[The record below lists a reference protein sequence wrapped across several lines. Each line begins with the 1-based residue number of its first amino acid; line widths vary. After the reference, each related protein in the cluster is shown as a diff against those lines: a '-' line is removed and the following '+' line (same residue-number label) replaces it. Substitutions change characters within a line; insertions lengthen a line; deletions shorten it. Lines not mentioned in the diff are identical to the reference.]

1 MSDTLLA
8 NIEYCGS
15 FVKDFQGLLL
25 YTHIPAAIATL
36 ALSLI
41 VFLKDHRSLL
51 SRILFGISLSFSAW
65 VILNLLIWL
74 RFDNAGIVMAAWAP
88 IEVIKVFTFFLCW
101 YFVYSFIEKK
111 DFSGIQKIAWGLL
124 LVTTFVLSITPF
136 NIHSYNLSECI
147 AIENTLFSNL
157 TSWTQILISVL
168 LVVYLLLNLFK
179 TKLREDRKRLTV
191 LSVGVIVFVLS
202 FFILGKIS
210 EATQNYTY
218 EAIGLFGMVF
228 FTVCMAYLIFKYS
241 LFNVKVFSAQ
251 VLVVALII
259 LTGSQLTFVSGYAV
273 ILASIT
279 TFSSIVFGYFLVK
292 SVKNEIE
299 QRNKLEDLTTQLE
312 HANNTLAAAN
322 DKLKTLDKLK
332 TEFLSLA
339 SHQLRT
345 PLTIIKGYAS
355 MLLEGSFG
363 PLQGTQEEGVKP
375 IYASAQG
382 LTNIVEDLL
391 NVSKI
396 EQGGMQYE
404 LAPTDVSKIVKDL
417 YKEMTIPA
425 ENKKLAFTLEVPPN
439 DTFMATIDGLK
450 MKQVFLNLTD
460 NSIKY
465 TQEGFVKIGL
475 TREGKNI
482 VFYVTDSGVG
492 ISPET
497 KAKLFE
503 KFSRGEG
510 GKLNTTGSGL
520 GLYLAREITRAH
532 KGDIEILSEG
542 LGKGSTFRVLFPGSG
557 AAVIDGMK
565 TS

>member
-363 PLQGTQEEGVKP
+363 PLQGIQEEGVKP

-542 LGKGSTFRVLFPGSG
+542 LGKGSTFRALFPGSG